1 MFKESPDTPKRR
13 GRKPGAKNRS
23 VKVCF
28 KPTEAL
34 DLMIFLRENP
44 KLVKKSKH
52 LKLFDD
58 RLVEAFRKLT
68 GSFRT

>member
-1 MFKESPDTPKRR
+1 MLKESSDTPNR

-23 VKVCF
+23 VRVCF

-44 KLVKKSKH
+44 ELVKKSKH
-52 LKLFDD
+52 LRLFDD
-58 RLVEAFRKLT
+58 RLADAFRSLVGGIKK
-68 GSFRT
+68 

>member
-1 MFKESPDTPKRR
+1 MFKESPDTPKR
-13 GRKPGAKNRS
+13 GRKPRAKNRS

-44 KLVKKSKH
+44 KLVKKSKL

-58 RLVEAFRKLT
+58 RLVEAFRKLA

>member
-1 MFKESPDTPKRR
+1 MFKESPDKPKRP

-34 DLMIFLRENP
+34 DLMIFLREHP
-44 KLVKKSKH
+44 ELVKKSKH

-58 RLVEAFRKLT
+58 RLVESFRKLA